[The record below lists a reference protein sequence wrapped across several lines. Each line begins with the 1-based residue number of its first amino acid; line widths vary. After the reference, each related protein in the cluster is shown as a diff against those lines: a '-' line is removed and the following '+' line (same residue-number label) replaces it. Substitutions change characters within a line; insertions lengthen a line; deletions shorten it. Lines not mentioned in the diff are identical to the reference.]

1 MNSDF
6 DYMQLALKEAQA
18 AYSINEVPVGVIV
31 VDSKDLIIC
40 KTHNVRERNSSI
52 FGHAELDAIDF
63 ISKKNKSWRLC
74 DYTFYVTLE
83 PCIMCMAALI
93 SARIKR
99 LVFGAYDSKG
109 GAISLGYNFSKDHR
123 LNHSFPIVGGLI
135 EDDCGALLR
144 DFFKSKRK

>member
-1 MNSDF
+1 
-6 DYMQLALKEAQA
+6 MQLAHIEAKS
-18 AYSINEVPVGVIV
+18 AYLINEVPVGVV
-31 VDSKDLIIC
+31 VTDSKNAIIC
-40 KTHNVRERNSSI
+40 KTHNVREKNSSI

-83 PCIMCMAALI
+83 PCIMCMSALI

-109 GAISLGYNFSKDHR
+109 GAISLGYNFSKDQR
-123 LNHSFPIVGGLI
+123 LNHSFPITGGLL
-135 EDDCGALLR
+135 EEDCGNLLR